1 MLGLDI
7 AHMHAK
13 SEHSSFSHSREM
25 VGAYQMFNGSRDQT
39 MPLSQGHIKASTGP
53 GAVPNVGPLQ
63 TYNQLTG

>member
-1 MLGLDI
+1 
-7 AHMHAK
+7 
-13 SEHSSFSHSREM
+13 M